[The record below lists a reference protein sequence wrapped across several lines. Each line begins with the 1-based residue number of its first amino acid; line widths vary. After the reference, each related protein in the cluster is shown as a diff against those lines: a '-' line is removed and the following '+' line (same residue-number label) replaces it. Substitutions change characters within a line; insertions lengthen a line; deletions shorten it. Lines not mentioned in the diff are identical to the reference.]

1 MLHIGT
7 NIAAFDIL
15 QPLSEEQLLQRIM
28 EPETV
33 ARNFAEQLKTIG
45 AVDRKRYAELKRKL
59 TYFVCATFNPPV
71 RKTENFASIDYC
83 VVDIDHL
90 AEQGIKVRELK
101 EKMLADNRVRMCFV
115 SPSGD
120 GLKLLFQLKDK
131 CYDAGLFSAFY
142 KAFAAH
148 FAHQYQ
154 LEQVIDARTSDAA
167 RACFIPYDP
176 LAHYNPLSDT
186 IDLNEY
192 VNMMTFSPHQ
202 RSEKPETP
210 SETPQPGIAHPDNA
224 ADPDADTMNRI
235 KQLLGQ
241 ARKKQ
246 TKDEVYVPAQLHEA
260 IEGLRAFLQEVEVC
274 VDEIIDI
281 QYGKKIR
288 AHMGRKLVECN
299 LFFGKKGFSVVA
311 SPKRGTDMERNSVL
325 KELITLYFQQ
335 NG

>member
-15 QPLSEEQLLQRIM
+15 KPVSEEQLLQRIM
-28 EPETV
+28 EPETAV
-33 ARNFAEQLKTIG
+33 KNFAEQLKTIG

-59 TYFVCATFNPPV
+59 PYFVCATFNPPV

-83 VVDIDHL
+83 VADIDHL
-90 AEQGIKVRELK
+90 AEQGIKVQEVK

-115 SPSGD
+115 SPGGD
-120 GLKLLFQLKDK
+120 GIKLLFKLQDK

-142 KAFAAH
+142 KEFVARFAQ
-148 FAHQYQ
+148 QYQ
-154 LEQVIDARTSDAA
+154 LEQVIDARTSDVA

-176 LAHYNPLSDT
+176 LAHYNPLADT

-192 VNMMTFSPHQ
+192 VNMMTFGPQ
-202 RSEKPETP
+202 KRNEKSETS
-210 SETPQPGIAHPDNA
+210 SETPKKGIVHTDNTN
-224 ADPDADTMNRI
+224 DPDADTMNRI
-235 KQLLGQ
+235 KLLLGQ
-241 ARKKQ
+241 ARKQQ
-246 TKDEVYVPAQLHEA
+246 TKEEVYVPAQLNEA
-260 IEGLRAFLQEVEVC
+260 IEGLNAFLQEVEVH

-288 AHMGRKLVECN
+288 AHMGKKPVECN

>member
-33 ARNFAEQLKTIG
+33 ARNFAEQLRTIG
-45 AVDRKRYAELKRKL
+45 ALDRKRYAELKRKL
-59 TYFVCATFNPPV
+59 PYFVCATFNPPV

-90 AEQGIKVRELK
+90 AEQGIKVQEVK

-115 SPSGD
+115 SPGGD
-120 GLKLLFQLKDK
+120 GIKLLFKLQDK

-142 KAFAAH
+142 KEFVARFAQ
-148 FAHQYQ
+148 QYQ

-192 VNMMTFSPHQ
+192 VNMLTFCPPKKT
-202 RSEKPETP
+202 EKSETP
-210 SETPQPGIAHPDNA
+210 AETPQPGIAHPDNA

-246 TKDEVYVPAQLHEA
+246 TKDEVYVPTQLNEA
-260 IEGLRAFLQEVEVC
+260 IEGLKAFLQEVEVC
-274 VDEIIDI
+274 VDEVIDI

>member
-33 ARNFAEQLKTIG
+33 ARNFAEQLRTIG
-45 AVDRKRYAELKRKL
+45 ALDRKRYAELKRKL
-59 TYFVCATFNPPV
+59 PYFVCATFNPPV

-90 AEQGIKVRELK
+90 AEQGIMVQDLK
-101 EKMLADNRVRMCFV
+101 EKMVADNRVRMCFV
-115 SPSGD
+115 SPGGD
-120 GLKLLFQLKDK
+120 GIKLLFQLQDK

-142 KAFAAH
+142 KEFVARFAQ
-148 FAHQYQ
+148 QYQ

-192 VNMMTFSPHQ
+192 VNMLTFCPPKKT
-202 RSEKPETP
+202 EKSETP
-210 SETPQPGIAHPDNA
+210 AETPQPGIAHPDNA

-246 TKDEVYVPAQLHEA
+246 TKDEVYVPTQLNEA

-311 SPKRGTDMERNSVL
+311 SPKRGTDMERNAVL